1 MVMDT
6 ILRKGEE
13 SVMSEYEVTV
23 YRTVQQSTVITVE
36 SDRPLTDTE
45 RGFIRMKAEDEA
57 ADTNDFDWD
66 TLDIQIEYDETQVK
80 KLLEEE

>member
-1 MVMDT
+1 
-6 ILRKGEE
+6 
-13 SVMSEYEVTV
+13 MSEYEVTV

-45 RGFIRMKAEDEA
+45 RGFIRMKVEDVA
-57 ADTNDFDWD
+57 ADLSNLDWD
-66 TLDIQIEYDETQVK
+66 TLDIQFGYDETQVK